1 MLIYLPDST
10 VPILHKC
17 VHAICTVNIHTW
29 FIGFQLQGHPQIS
42 SVHKLP
48 HVSGDRPSS
57 SDSDLRGSQFQV
69 LPPIGAHCVTY
80 EEWKKMLVH
89 NAFP

>member
-1 MLIYLPDST
+1 MCQILQYLY
-10 VPILHKC
+10 ILHKC
-17 VHAICTVNIHTW
+17 VDAICTVNIHTW
-29 FIGFQLQGHPQIS
+29 FFGFQLQGHPQIN
-42 SVHKLP
+42 SVHKPP

-57 SDSDLRGSQFQV
+57 SDSDLRGSRFQV
-69 LPPIGAHCVTY
+69 LPPIAAHRLTY